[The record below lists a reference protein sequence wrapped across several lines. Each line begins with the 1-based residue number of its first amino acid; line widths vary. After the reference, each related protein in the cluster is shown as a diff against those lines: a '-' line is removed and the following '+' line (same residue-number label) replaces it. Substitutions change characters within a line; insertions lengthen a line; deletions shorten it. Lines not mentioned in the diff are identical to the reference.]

1 MNLLLVADL
10 SALLA
15 DLDAEGAALDTL
27 LTTLPPES
35 WSLPTPSDGWNI
47 AFQVAHLA
55 WTDQASLLSVVDEA
69 AFVAEAE
76 TLLAQPKGFIDR
88 TAAVNAELSPEEL
101 LVLWRT
107 GRASLRSALAQVAE
121 GRKLKWFGPPMSA
134 ASMATARLME
144 TWAHGYDI
152 ADALGVRPVPTA
164 RLRHVAHIGVR
175 TRDFAF
181 TANKLEVPTEA
192 FRIELDASGLDAS
205 GLDSAGLD
213 AAGLDAAGL
222 DAAGVAG
229 LSGQEWVWGPEDS
242 AQRVSGS
249 ALDFCLL
256 VTQRRHVED
265 LDLIAVG
272 AQAATWLTIA
282 QTFAGPVGG
291 GRSAGQFSQQQP
303 DGSNL

>member
-1 MNLLLVADL
+1 MNLLTVADL

-15 DLDAEGAALDTL
+15 DLDAEGVALDNV
-27 LTTLPPES
+27 LTSLPPES

-47 AFQVAHLA
+47 AYQVAHLA
-55 WTDQASLLSVVDEA
+55 WTDQASFLAIVDEP

-76 TLLAQPKGFIDR
+76 ALKAEPKGFIDR
-88 TAAVNAELSPEEL
+88 TAAQKAGWPPEVL
-101 LVLWRT
+101 LELWRN
-107 GRASLRSALAQVAE
+107 GRRDLAQALAQVPA
-121 GRKLKWFGPPMSA
+121 GQKLPWFGPPMSA

-152 ADALGVRPVPTA
+152 ADALGSTPTPTA

-181 TANKLEVPTEA
+181 AANKLPPPTEE
-192 FRIELDASGLDAS
+192 FRIELDT
-205 GLDSAGLD
+205 AGLD
-213 AAGLDAAGL
+213 TAGLDTARLDTAGFGT
-222 DAAGVAG
+222 AGFGTAG
-229 LSGQEWVWGPEDS
+229 SQQWVWGPEDA
-242 AQRVSGS
+242 AQSVTGP

-265 LDLIAVG
+265 LDLSAVG
-272 AQAATWLTIA
+272 ADAATWLTIA

-291 GRSAGQFSQQQP
+291 GRTAGQFSQPQH
-303 DGSNL
+303 DEDRNA